1 MKKIILSITTITTLS
16 FSDGAVL
23 PEELITKIVP
33 KVTQHKSIFDRIHT
47 KGDLRLRYELIE
59 RDDKTD
65 KYRERYRVRYSINVD
80 ITDNI
85 IIQSAISS
93 GKDNPTSGNVSFKDD
108 ENIADYFIDVLKLD
122 ILNLK
127 YKFDNSWI
135 NIGKSKHNIYRP
147 IKTQLIW
154 DNDIRLEGVNYG
166 YKDDLKRYRVGINKL
181 HRLENEANSND
192 DIYIYLAQYVQTMKL
207 ENSKLNFGGGF
218 YYYDGVK
225 GNTTPY
231 GKGALGNS
239 MDINGL
245 YLNDYTIIEAFSELK
260 LPNVFGKP
268 FKIAG
273 TIAYNAEADDNN
285 LAYDISMQLGDT
297 KNINDWKVGYTYRDV
312 EKDAV
317 FAAHNDSDFIAGGT
331 DGKGHIITAKYKFAK
346 NIDLGGHFQWATLN
360 EEKSTT
366 DLESDY
372 HRVQLDVILK
382 F

>member
-1 MKKIILSITTITTLS
+1 MKKIILSIATMATLS
-16 FSDGAVL
+16 LASTPVEIEEPTKAV
-23 PEELITKIVP
+23 ESKT
-33 KVTQHKSIFDRIHT
+33 IFDRVHA

-59 RDDKTD
+59 RDDKAD
-65 KYRERYRVRYSINVD
+65 KYRERFRLRYSINVD
-80 ITDNI
+80 ITDNLTL
-85 IIQSAISS
+85 QTALSS
-93 GKDNPTSGNVSFKDD
+93 GKGNPTSGNVTFKDD
-108 ENIADYFIDVLKLD
+108 ENLADYFVDVLKLD
-122 ILNLK
+122 IFNLK

-135 NIGKSKHNIYRP
+135 NIGKGKHHIYRP

-166 YKDDLKRYRVGINKL
+166 YKDDTRSYRVGVNKL
-181 HRLENEANSND
+181 HRLENEASSND

-207 ENSKLNFGGGF
+207 DNSKLNFGGGF

-225 GNTTPY
+225 GNSTPY
-231 GKGALGNS
+231 EKGALGNS
-239 MDINGL
+239 LDSKGL
-245 YLNDYTIIEAFSELK
+245 YLNDYSIVEAFAEFKMGSL
-260 LPNVFGKP
+260 FGKP

-273 TIAYNAEADDNN
+273 TVAYNASADNDN

-297 KNINDWKVGYTYRDV
+297 KNINDWKIGYTYRDI

-360 EEKSTT
+360 EDKSKTGV
-366 DLESDY
+366 ESDY